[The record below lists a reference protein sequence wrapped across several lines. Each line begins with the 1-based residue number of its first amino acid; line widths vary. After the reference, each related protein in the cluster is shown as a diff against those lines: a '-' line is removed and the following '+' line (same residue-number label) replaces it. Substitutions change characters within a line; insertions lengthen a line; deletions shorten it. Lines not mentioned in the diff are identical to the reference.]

1 MDNVIKDV
9 LIKTSNKFN
18 ADSPL
23 ADKPTYIR
31 DSLYFCD
38 VCKSPLQTKINLQG
52 KEYTVRVMCKC
63 EEKEYEAEQEAFKK
77 QQRELQTKINKQN
90 GLIVKEWKHCTFAND
105 DGKTPKLIAIAKRYV
120 TQWDKI
126 KAENIGLLF
135 FGGVGIG
142 KTYATLCIANALLDA
157 GERVIVTNFSRII
170 NDLSNFDNDKND
182 YIHNLASCSLLVI
195 DDLGA
200 ERQSDYALQIVE
212 SVIDERYKANKPIIL
227 TTNLSMAELQNPKD
241 LKYARIYSRILS
253 MTSPV
258 KAQGEDRRKE
268 EHSQKLEL
276 IKEIFKDGV

>member
-1 MDNVIKDV
+1 MVKMSDEFEK
-9 LIKTSNKFN
+9 
-18 ADSPL
+18 DSPL
-23 ADKPTYIR
+23 ADKPTYIEN
-31 DSLYFCD
+31 SLYFCD
-38 VCKSPLQTKINLQG
+38 ACKNPLQAKINLQG
-52 KEYTVRVMCKC
+52 QEITVRTMCKC

-105 DGKTPKLIAIAKRYV
+105 DGQTPKLIALAKRYV

-142 KTYATLCIANALLDA
+142 KTYATLCIANALLDI

-170 NDLSNFDNDKND
+170 NDLSNFDNDKNH
-182 YIHNLASCSLLVI
+182 YTHNLASCSLLVI
-195 DDLGA
+195 DDLGM

-258 KAQGEDRRKE
+258 KAQGEDRRKS
-268 EHSQKLEL
+268 EHSEKLEL
-276 IKEIFKDGV
+276 IKEIFKDGI

>member
-9 LIKTSNKFN
+9 LLKTSDKLN

-23 ADKPTYIR
+23 ADKPTYIQ
-31 DSLYFCD
+31 DSLYFCN

-52 KEYTVRVMCKC
+52 QEITVRVMCKC
-63 EEKEYEAEQEAFKK
+63 EESEYEAEQDTFKK
-77 QQRELQTKINKQN
+77 QQKELQTKINKQN

-120 TQWDKI
+120 AQWEKI
-126 KAENIGLLF
+126 KSENIGLLF
-135 FGGVGIG
+135 FGGVGVG
-142 KTYATLCIANALLDA
+142 KTYATLCIANALLDI

-170 NDLSNFDNDKND
+170 NDLSDFDNDKNN
-182 YIHNLASCSLLVI
+182 YIYNLASCSLLVI

-212 SVIDERYKANKPIIL
+212 GVIDERYKANKPIIL

-268 EHSQKLEL
+268 EHNQKLEL
-276 IKEIFKDGV
+276 IKEIFKDGI

>member
-1 MDNVIKDV
+1 MKNVV
-9 LIKTSNKFN
+9 LGISNEFEK
-18 ADSPL
+18 DSPIS
-23 ADKPTYIR
+23 DKPTYIEN
-31 DSLYFCD
+31 SLYFCD
-38 VCKSPLQTKINLQG
+38 ACKSPLQTKINLQG
-52 KEYTVRVMCKC
+52 QEITVRVMCKC
-63 EEKEYEAEQEAFKK
+63 EEKEYEAEQEAFRK
-77 QQRELQTKINKQN
+77 QQRELQTKNNKQN
-90 GLIVKEWKHCTFAND
+90 GLIVKEWKRCTFAND
-105 DGKTPKLIAIAKRYV
+105 DGQTPKLIALAKRYV
-120 TQWDKI
+120 NQWGRV

-135 FGGVGIG
+135 FGGVGVG
-142 KTYATLCIANALLDA
+142 KTYATLCIANALLDI

-170 NDLSNFDNDKND
+170 NDLSNFDNDKTN
-182 YIHNLASCSLLVI
+182 YIHNLACCSLLVI

-212 SVIDERYKANKPIIL
+212 SIIDERYKANKPIIL

-276 IKEIFKDGV
+276 IKEIFKDGI

>member
-9 LIKTSNKFN
+9 LLKTSDKLN

-23 ADKPTYIR
+23 ADKPTYIEN
-31 DSLYFCD
+31 SLYFCD

-63 EEKEYEAEQEAFKK
+63 EEKEYEAEQDTFKK

-105 DGKTPKLIAIAKRYV
+105 DGQTPKLMALAKRYV

-135 FGGVGIG
+135 FGGVGVG

-170 NDLSNFDNDKND
+170 NDISNFDNDKND
-182 YIHNLASCSLLVI
+182 YIQNLASCSLLAI

-212 SVIDERYKANKPIIL
+212 GVIDERYKVNKPIIL

-253 MTSPV
+253 MTLPV
-258 KAQGEDRRKE
+258 KAQGEDRRKS
-268 EHSQKLEL
+268 EHSEKLKL
-276 IKEIFKDGV
+276 IREIFKDGI

>member
-1 MDNVIKDV
+1 MKNVV
-9 LIKTSNKFN
+9 LGISNEFEK
-18 ADSPL
+18 DSPL
-23 ADKPTYIR
+23 SDKPTYIEN
-31 DSLYFCD
+31 SLYFCGA
-38 VCKSPLQTKINLQG
+38 CKNPLQTKINLQG
-52 KEYTVRVMCKC
+52 QEITVRAMCKC

-77 QQRELQTKINKQN
+77 QQRELQTKTNKQN

-105 DGKTPKLIAIAKRYV
+105 DGQTPKLIVLAKRYV
-120 TQWDKI
+120 TQWEKI
-126 KAENIGLLF
+126 KSENIGLLF

-157 GERVIVTNFSRII
+157 GERAIVTNFSRII

-182 YIHNLASCSLLVI
+182 YIHNLASCSLLAI
-195 DDLGA
+195 DDLGT

-253 MTSPV
+253 MTSPI

-276 IKEIFKDGV
+276 IREIFKDGV

>member
-9 LIKTSNKFN
+9 LIKSSDKFN
-18 ADSPL
+18 ADSPIS
-23 ADKPTYIR
+23 DKPTYIEN
-31 DSLYFCD
+31 SLYFCD
-38 VCKSPLQTKINLQG
+38 ACKNPLQAKINLQG

-77 QQRELQTKINKQN
+77 QQRELQTKANKQN

-105 DGKTPKLIAIAKRYV
+105 DGQTPKLIALAKRYV
-120 TQWDKI
+120 TQWGKI
-126 KAENIGLLF
+126 KSENIGLLF
-135 FGGVGIG
+135 FGGVGVG

-182 YIHNLASCSLLVI
+182 YIHNLASCSLLVV

-258 KAQGEDRRKE
+258 KAQGEDRRKS
-268 EHSQKLEL
+268 EHSEKLEL

>member
-9 LIKTSNKFN
+9 LIKSSDKFSSE
-18 ADSPL
+18 SPL
-23 ADKPTYIR
+23 VDKPTYIQ

-38 VCKSPLQTKINLQG
+38 KCKQALQTKINLQG

-63 EEKEYEAEQEAFKK
+63 EEADYQAEQDAFKK

-105 DGKTPKLIAIAKRYV
+105 DGQTPKLIALAKRYV
-120 TQWDKI
+120 TQWGKI
-126 KAENIGLLF
+126 KSENIGLLF
-135 FGGVGIG
+135 FGGVGVG
-142 KTYATLCIANALLDA
+142 KTYATLCIANTLLDI
-157 GERVIVTNFSRII
+157 GERVIATNFSRII
-170 NDLSNFDNDKND
+170 NDLSNFDNDKNH

-195 DDLGA
+195 DDLGM

-258 KAQGEDRRKE
+258 KAQGEDRRKS
-268 EHSQKLEL
+268 EHSEKLEL
-276 IKEIFKDGV
+276 IKEIFKDGI

>member
-1 MDNVIKDV
+1 MKNVV
-9 LIKTSNKFN
+9 LGISNEFEK
-18 ADSPL
+18 DSPIS
-23 ADKPTYIR
+23 DKPTYIKN
-31 DSLYFCD
+31 SLYFCD
-38 VCKSPLQTKINLQG
+38 ACKNPLQAKINLQG
-52 KEYTVRVMCKC
+52 QEITVRAMCKC
-63 EEKEYEAEQEAFKK
+63 EENEYEAEQEAFKK
-77 QQRELQTKINKQN
+77 QQKELQTKINKQN

-105 DGKTPKLIAIAKRYV
+105 DGQTPKLMAIAKRYV
-120 TQWDKI
+120 TQWGKI
-126 KAENIGLLF
+126 KSENIGLLF
-135 FGGVGIG
+135 FGGVGVG

-157 GERVIVTNFSRII
+157 GERVIVTNFSRVI

-182 YIHNLASCSLLVI
+182 YIHNLASCSLLVV
-195 DDLGA
+195 DDLGT
-200 ERQSDYALQIVE
+200 ERQSDYTLQIVE

-227 TTNLSMAELQNPKD
+227 TTNLSMTELQNPKD

>member
-9 LIKTSNKFN
+9 LIKTSDKFN
-18 ADSPL
+18 SESPL
-23 ADKPTYIR
+23 VDKPTYIQ

-38 VCKSPLQTKINLQG
+38 KCKQALQTKINLQG
-52 KEYTVRVMCKC
+52 QEITVRTMCKC
-63 EEKEYEAEQEAFKK
+63 EENEYEAEQEAFKR

-105 DGKTPKLIAIAKRYV
+105 DGQTPRLMALAKRYV

-135 FGGVGIG
+135 FGGVGVG

-157 GERVIVTNFSRII
+157 GERVIVTNFSKII
-170 NDLSNFDNDKND
+170 NDLSNFGNDKND
-182 YIHNLASCSLLVI
+182 YIHNLASCSLLVV

-200 ERQSDYALQIVE
+200 ERQNDYALQIVE

-268 EHSQKLEL
+268 EHSEKLEL
-276 IKEIFKDGV
+276 IKEIFKDGI